1 MTRICPKCSYIR
13 KETDSCPEWQCPSCQ
28 VAYNKAADLHLHTNT
43 QGQSRRTTAQKDT
56 SSPSAAWKWLVLFIV
71 LLLVSLQSYS
81 SWKKTKASRPA
92 AVTQLAQ
99 ATSTTT
105 DTGKTSNYQQP
116 VITLYGTTWC
126 GYCAAAREF
135 FNANGIVYKD
145 LDVEN
150 SNEGYQAYK
159 TLGVNGIPAIVIGG
173 ELVEG
178 FDEARIRKK
187 LDPWLHKT

>member
-1 MTRICPKCSYIR
+1 M
-13 KETDSCPEWQCPSCQ
+13 
-28 VAYNKAADLHLHTNT
+28 
-43 QGQSRRTTAQKDT
+43 QKDT
-56 SSPSAAWKWLVLFIV
+56 GTASSAWKWLVLFIV
-71 LLLVSLQSYS
+71 MLLVSLQSYS
-81 SWKKTKASRPA
+81 SWKKTKASKPA

-105 DTGKTSNYQQP
+105 DTVKTSNYQQP
-116 VITLYGTTWC
+116 AIILYGTTWC
-126 GYCAAAREF
+126 GYCSAAREF
-135 FNANGIVYKD
+135 FNANGIAYKD

-159 TLGVNGIPAIVIGG
+159 TLGANGIPAIVIGG